1 MSFEDKAYYHETLD
15 SMILG
20 TPKECKEKI
29 EKLAIEYGVDE
40 VMIVNVTYSFEDRI
54 KSYELLAKEFNLKN

>member
-1 MSFEDKAYYHETLD
+1 
-15 SMILG
+15 MILG

-29 EKLAIEYGVDE
+29 EKLAKEYGVDE
-40 VMIVNVTYSFEDRI
+40 VMIVNVTYSFEDRM